1 MITKKLISERDNFD
15 RHYFRI
21 RDENIILKLD
31 LAIELA
37 RKNFSLTVGI
47 RRISLNI
54 KLSFE
59 RSKTRLLG
67 KKFVAENSFNFFL
80 MIPGFTIINISWI
93 IRVYNFARLLKIR
106 NKVLMIILETIE
118 GLKNYNNL

>member
-1 MITKKLISERDNFD
+1 MITKKLISKRDNFD

-93 IRVYNFARLLKIR
+93 IRVYNFSFCSILKDS
-106 NKVLMIILETIE
+106 K
-118 GLKNYNNL
+118 

>member
-15 RHYFRI
+15 RHYFCI

-47 RRISLNI
+47 RCISLNI
-54 KLSFE
+54 
-59 RSKTRLLG
+59 
-67 KKFVAENSFNFFL
+67 
-80 MIPGFTIINISWI
+80 
-93 IRVYNFARLLKIR
+93 
-106 NKVLMIILETIE
+106 
-118 GLKNYNNL
+118 NLT